1 MTADPTDISASGL
14 LDGLD
19 GEARAQRAELVEWLM
34 GRGITADQIRQTF
47 SPMLLASR
55 QLAGDDGTYVS
66 TRAISEQTGMDIGL
80 IQRLQRAMGLP
91 TVEDPEAAVLLR
103 ADAEAVGFAERFL
116 ELGIDR
122 DQVVLIT
129 RVLAE
134 GLGRAAEVMR
144 YAALAAVLMPAATE
158 LETAKAAEALVAE
171 AAPLIGPMIRDM
183 LFVQL
188 RHSMETE
195 AVSTSE
201 RAEGVPLP
209 GARLVTIAFADIVGF
224 TRLGEVVQPEDLE
237 RLANRLAD
245 AAREVALPPVRL
257 IKTIGDAVMFVS
269 TDPAA
274 LLDAVLQLVAATETD
289 EGFPRLR
296 VGLATGP
303 AVSRAGD
310 WFGSSVNLASRVTG
324 AARAGTVLVAESTR
338 IAIAEAGGEENRFSW
353 SFAGARHLK
362 GVKSDVK
369 LFRARSANSF
379 IESSSND

>member
-1 MTADPTDISASGL
+1 MTADPSL

-19 GEARAQRAELVEWLM
+19 GEAGAQRAELVEWLL
-34 GRGITADQIRQTF
+34 GRGITADQIRQAVT
-47 SPMLLASR
+47 PMLLASR
-55 QLAGDDGTYVS
+55 RVAGDDGTYVS
-66 TRAISEQTGMDIGL
+66 TREISEQTGLDVAL
-80 IQRLQRAMGLP
+80 VQRLQRAMGLP
-91 TVEDPEAAVLLR
+91 TVEDPDAAVLLR

-116 ELGIDR
+116 ELGIDP

-129 RVLAE
+129 RVLSE

-144 YAALAAVLMPAATE
+144 YAALSAVLTPGATE
-158 LETAKAAEALVAE
+158 LETAKASEALVAE

-188 RHSMETE
+188 RHAMETE
-195 AVSTSE
+195 AVSASE

-209 GARLVTIAFADIVGF
+209 GARSVTIAFADIVGF

-245 AAREVALPPVRL
+245 AAREVAVPPVRL

-269 TDPAA
+269 PDPAA
-274 LLDAVLQLVAATETD
+274 LLDAVLKLVATTETD
-289 EGFPRLR
+289 EDFPRLR
-296 VGLATGP
+296 VGLATGM
-303 AVSRAGD
+303 AVRRAGD
-310 WFGSSVNLASRVTG
+310 WFGGSVNLASRVTG

-338 IAIAEAGGEENRFSW
+338 TAIAESDGDANRFSW

-362 GVKSDVK
+362 GVKNDVK
-369 LFRARSANSF
+369 LFRARRAQSF

>member
-1 MTADPTDISASGL
+1 MTADPSL

-19 GEARAQRAELVEWLM
+19 GEAGAQRAELVEWLLD
-34 GRGITADQIRQTF
+34 RGITADQIRQAVT
-47 SPMLLASR
+47 PMLLASR
-55 QLAGDDGTYVS
+55 RVAGDDGTYVS
-66 TRAISEQTGMDIGL
+66 TREVSEQTGMDVPL
-80 IQRLQRAMGLP
+80 VQRLQRAMGLP
-91 TVEDPEAAVLLR
+91 TVEDPDAAVLLR

-116 ELGIDR
+116 ELGIDP
-122 DQVVLIT
+122 DQIVLIT

-144 YAALAAVLMPAATE
+144 YAALAAVLTPGATE
-158 LETAKAAEALVAE
+158 LETAKASEALVAE
-171 AAPLIGPMIRDM
+171 AAPLIGPLIRDM

-188 RHSMETE
+188 RHAMETE
-195 AVSTSE
+195 AVNASE

-245 AAREVALPPVRL
+245 AAREVAIPPVRL

-269 TDPAA
+269 PNAAA

-289 EGFPRLR
+289 EDFPRLR
-296 VGLATGP
+296 VGLATGM

-338 IAIAEAGGEENRFSW
+338 TAIAEAGGDVDRFTW

-369 LFRARSANSF
+369 LFRARRA
-379 IESSSND
+379 

>member
-1 MTADPTDISASGL
+1 MVADPTL

-19 GEARAQRAELVEWLM
+19 GEAGAQRAELVEWLLD
-34 GRGITADQIRQTF
+34 RGITADQIRQAVT
-47 SPMLLASR
+47 PLLLASR
-55 QLAGDDGTYVS
+55 RVAGDDGTYVS
-66 TRAISEQTGMDIGL
+66 TREISEQTGLDVDL
-80 IQRLQRAMGLP
+80 VQRLQRAMGLA
-91 TVEDPEAAVLLR
+91 TVDDVDAAVLLR

-116 ELGIDR
+116 ELGIDP

-134 GLGRAAEVMR
+134 GLSRAAEVMR
-144 YAALAAVLMPAATE
+144 YAALAAVLTPGATE
-158 LETAKAAEALVAE
+158 LETAKASEALVAE

-188 RHSMETE
+188 RHAMETE
-195 AVSTSE
+195 AVSASE

-209 GARLVTIAFADIVGF
+209 GARVVTIAFADIVGF
-224 TRLGEVVQPEDLE
+224 TRLGEVVPPEDLE

-245 AAREVALPPVRL
+245 AAREVAVVPVRL
-257 IKTIGDAVMFVS
+257 IKTIGDAVMLVS
-269 TDPAA
+269 PDPAA

-289 EGFPRLR
+289 EDFPRLR

-303 AVSRAGD
+303 AVCRAGD

-324 AARAGTVLVAESTR
+324 AARAGTVLVSESTR
-338 IAIAEAGGEENRFSW
+338 AAIVEAGDDRFRW

-369 LFRARSANSF
+369 LFRARTSGF

>member
-1 MTADPTDISASGL
+1 MGYLDLMTVEPTL

-19 GEARAQRAELVEWLM
+19 GEAGAQRAELVEWLLA
-34 GRGITADQIRQTF
+34 RGITADQIRQAGT
-47 SPMLLASR
+47 PMLLASR
-55 QLAGDDGTYVS
+55 RVAGDDGTYVS
-66 TRAISEQTGMDIGL
+66 TREISEQTGIDIGL
-80 IQRLQRAMGLP
+80 LQRLQRAMGLP
-91 TVEDPEAAVLLR
+91 TVEDPDAAVLLR

-116 ELGIDR
+116 ELGIDP
-122 DQVVLIT
+122 DQIVLIT

-144 YAALAAVLMPAATE
+144 YAALAAVLSPGATE
-158 LETAKAAEALVAE
+158 LETAKASEALVVE

-188 RHSMETE
+188 RHAMETE
-195 AVSTSE
+195 AVSASE

-209 GARLVTIAFADIVGF
+209 GARLVTVAFADIVGF
-224 TRLGEVVQPEDLE
+224 TRLGEVVPPEDLE

-245 AAREVALPPVRL
+245 AARDVAVAPVRL
-257 IKTIGDAVMFVS
+257 IKTIGDAVMLVS
-269 TDPAA
+269 TDPSA
-274 LLDAVLQLVAATETD
+274 LLDAVLQLVAETETD
-289 EGFPRLR
+289 DDFPRLR
-296 VGLATGP
+296 VGLATGM

-310 WFGSSVNLASRVTG
+310 WFGSPVNLASRVTG

-338 IAIAEAGGEENRFSW
+338 TAIADDESNADRFVW

-369 LFRARSANSF
+369 LFRARPA
-379 IESSSND
+379 

>member
-1 MTADPTDISASGL
+1 MTADPTL

-19 GEARAQRAELVEWLM
+19 GEAGAQRAELVEWLLS
-34 GRGITADQIRQTF
+34 RGITADQIRQAVT
-47 SPMLLASR
+47 PMLLASR
-55 QLAGDDGTYVS
+55 RVAGDDGTYVS
-66 TRAISEQTGMDIGL
+66 TREISEQTGLDVAL
-80 IQRLQRAMGLP
+80 VQRLQRAMGLA
-91 TVEDPEAAVLLR
+91 TVEDPDAAVLLR
-103 ADAEAVGFAERFL
+103 ADAEAVGFAERFM
-116 ELGIDR
+116 ELGIEP
-122 DQVVLIT
+122 DQIVLIT
-129 RVLAE
+129 RVLSE

-144 YAALAAVLMPAATE
+144 YAALAAVLTPGATE
-158 LETAKAAEALVAE
+158 LETAKASEALVAE

-188 RHSMETE
+188 RHAMETE
-195 AVSTSE
+195 AVNASE

-209 GARLVTIAFADIVGF
+209 GARVVTIAFADIVGF

-237 RLANRLAD
+237 RLANRLAE
-245 AAREVALPPVRL
+245 AAREVSVGPVRL
-257 IKTIGDAVMFVS
+257 IKTIGDAVMLVS

-274 LLDAVLQLVAATETD
+274 LLDAALRLVATTETD
-289 EGFPRLR
+289 EDFPRLR

-324 AARAGTVLVAESTR
+324 AARPGTVLVAESTR
-338 IAIAEAGGEENRFSW
+338 TAITEARGENRFAW

-369 LFRARSANSF
+369 LFRARPAQ
-379 IESSSND
+379 

>member
-1 MTADPTDISASGL
+1 MVADPTL

-19 GEARAQRAELVEWLM
+19 GEAGAQRAELVEWLLS
-34 GRGITADQIRQTF
+34 RGITADQIRQAVT
-47 SPMLLASR
+47 PMLLASR
-55 QLAGDDGTYVS
+55 RVAGDDGTYVS
-66 TRAISEQTGMDIGL
+66 TREISEQTGLDVAL
-80 IQRLQRAMGLP
+80 VQRLQRAMGLA
-91 TVEDPEAAVLLR
+91 TVDDPDAAVLLR

-116 ELGIDR
+116 ELGIAP
-122 DQVVLIT
+122 DQLVLIT
-129 RVLAE
+129 RVLSE

-144 YAALAAVLMPAATE
+144 YAALAAVLTPGATE
-158 LETAKAAEALVAE
+158 LETAKASEALVAE

-188 RHSMETE
+188 RHAMETE
-195 AVSTSE
+195 AVNASE
-201 RAEGVPLP
+201 RAEGLPLP
-209 GARLVTIAFADIVGF
+209 GARSVTIAFADIVGF

-245 AAREVALPPVRL
+245 AAREVAVGPVRL

-269 TDPAA
+269 PDPAA
-274 LLDAVLQLVAATETD
+274 LLDAALKLVAATETD
-289 EGFPRLR
+289 EDFPRLR

-324 AARAGTVLVAESTR
+324 AARPGTVLVAESAR
-338 IAIAEAGGEENRFSW
+338 AAIAEAGAGDRFGW

-369 LFRARSANSF
+369 LFRARPA
-379 IESSSND
+379 

>member
-1 MTADPTDISASGL
+1 MVADPTL

-19 GEARAQRAELVEWLM
+19 GEAGAQRAELVEWLLS
-34 GRGITADQIRQTF
+34 RGITADQIRQAGT
-47 SPMLLASR
+47 PMLLASR
-55 QLAGDDGTYVS
+55 RVAGDDGTYVS
-66 TRAISEQTGMDIGL
+66 TREISEQTGLDVGL
-80 IQRLQRAMGLP
+80 VQRLQRAMGLA
-91 TVEDPEAAVLLR
+91 TVEDPDAAVLLR
-103 ADAEAVGFAERFL
+103 ADAEAVAFAERFL
-116 ELGIDR
+116 ELGIAP
-122 DQVVLIT
+122 DQIVLIT
-129 RVLAE
+129 RVLSE

-144 YAALAAVLMPAATE
+144 YAALAAVLTPGATE
-158 LETAKAAEALVAE
+158 LETAKATEALVAE

-188 RHSMETE
+188 RHSLETE
-195 AVSTSE
+195 AVTASE
-201 RAEGVPLP
+201 RAEGLPMP

-245 AAREVALPPVRL
+245 AAREVAVGPVRL
-257 IKTIGDAVMFVS
+257 IKTIGDAVMLVS

-274 LLDAVLQLVAATETD
+274 LLDAALKLVAATETD
-289 EGFPRLR
+289 EDFPRLR

-324 AARAGTVLVAESTR
+324 AARPGTVLVAESAR
-338 IAIAEAGGEENRFSW
+338 AAIAEAGADDRFEW

-362 GVKSDVK
+362 GVKNDVK
-369 LFRARSANSF
+369 LFRARPAQTF

>member
-1 MTADPTDISASGL
+1 MTADPSL

-19 GEARAQRAELVEWLM
+19 GEAGAQRAELVEWLL
-34 GRGITADQIRQTF
+34 GRGITADQIRQAVT
-47 SPMLLASR
+47 PMLLASR
-55 QLAGDDGTYVS
+55 RVAGDDGTYVS
-66 TRAISEQTGMDIGL
+66 TREISEQTGLDVAL
-80 IQRLQRAMGLP
+80 VQRLQRAMGLP
-91 TVEDPEAAVLLR
+91 TVEDPDAAVLLR

-116 ELGIDR
+116 ELGIDP

-129 RVLAE
+129 RVLSE

-144 YAALAAVLMPAATE
+144 YAALAAVLTPGATE
-158 LETAKAAEALVAE
+158 LETAKASEALVAE

-188 RHSMETE
+188 RHAMETE
-195 AVSTSE
+195 AVSASE

-209 GARLVTIAFADIVGF
+209 GARSVTIAFADIVGF

-245 AAREVALPPVRL
+245 AAREVAVPPVRL

-269 TDPAA
+269 PDPAA
-274 LLDAVLQLVAATETD
+274 LLDAVLKLVATTETD
-289 EGFPRLR
+289 EDFPRLR
-296 VGLATGP
+296 VGLATGM

-310 WFGSSVNLASRVTG
+310 WFGGSVNLASRVTG

-338 IAIAEAGGEENRFSW
+338 TAIAESDGDANRFSW

-362 GVKSDVK
+362 GVKNDVK
-369 LFRARSANSF
+369 LFRARRAQSF

>member
-1 MTADPTDISASGL
+1 MAADPTL

-19 GEARAQRAELVEWLM
+19 GEAGAQRAELVEWLLA
-34 GRGITADQIRQTF
+34 RGIGADQIRQAGT
-47 SPMLLASR
+47 PMLLASR
-55 QLAGDDGTYVS
+55 RVAGDDGTYTS
-66 TRAISEQTGMDIGL
+66 TREISEHTGLDVAL
-80 IQRLQRAMGLP
+80 VQRLQRAMGLA
-91 TVEDPEAAVLLR
+91 TVEDPDAAVLLR
-103 ADAEAVGFAERFL
+103 ADAEAVGFAERFV
-116 ELGIDR
+116 ELGIDP
-122 DQVVLIT
+122 DQIVLIT
-129 RVLAE
+129 RVLSE

-144 YAALAAVLMPAATE
+144 YAALSAVLTAGATE
-158 LETAKAAEALVAE
+158 LETAKATEALVAE

-188 RHSMETE
+188 RHSLETE
-195 AVSTSE
+195 AVTASE
-201 RAEGVPLP
+201 RAEGIPLP

-245 AAREVALPPVRL
+245 AAREVAVGPVRL
-257 IKTIGDAVMFVS
+257 IKTIGDAVMLVS
-269 TDPAA
+269 TDAAA
-274 LLDAVLQLVAATETD
+274 LVDAVLQLVAVTETD

-310 WFGSSVNLASRVTG
+310 WFGGSVNLASRVTG
-324 AARAGTVLVAESTR
+324 AARPGTVLVAESTR
-338 IAIAEAGGEENRFSW
+338 TAVGETGRFSW
-353 SFAGARHLK
+353 SFVGARHLK

-369 LFRARSANSF
+369 LFRARTAPNF